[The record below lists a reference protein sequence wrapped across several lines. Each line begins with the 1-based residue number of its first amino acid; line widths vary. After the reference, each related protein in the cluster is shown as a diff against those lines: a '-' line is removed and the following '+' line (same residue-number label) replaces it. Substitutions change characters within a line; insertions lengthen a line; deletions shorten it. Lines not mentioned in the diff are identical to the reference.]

1 VGFSL
6 PELGAEGETLRWAS
20 VRGPSQHFPS
30 SPELQAR
37 ITLPPSNAEIAE
49 LLSREATKAS
59 YVLQRA
65 YRRAARSAFLWEVEA
80 RDLVAQE
87 RPLTKLAH
95 VGPFLQKQIRQ
106 WIRRK
111 QHPPRPPPLRK
122 EFLTLAESRL
132 RLAKAASWGKRLRG
146 DLQMHTS
153 WSDGSGDIR
162 AMADAAVTRG
172 YEFIAVT
179 DHSKGLSI
187 ANGINEAKLK
197 RQSAEI
203 EAVNSELR
211 ASGKSLNV
219 LHSIEMNLNPLGEG
233 DMEPAALRSL
243 DIVLGSFHSA
253 LRRKD
258 DQTERYLAA
267 LRNPHIQILGHP
279 RGRIYN
285 YRSGL
290 WADWETVFYEATRLD
305 KAVEIDAY
313 PDRQD
318 LNISLLKIAKRC
330 GTRISMGTDAH
341 HPWQLEFIDLAL
353 AAALA
358 ARIPPE
364 RIVNFMPLK
373 ELRAWIEKVRAAEAR
388 RPRTKTKR

>member
-1 VGFSL
+1 M
-6 PELGAEGETLRWAS
+6 
-20 VRGPSQHFPS
+20 PSQHFRQLV
-30 SPELQAR
+30 ELQSGIDLA
-37 ITLPPSNAEIAE
+37 PSNAEIAE
-49 LLSREATKAS
+49 LLSREASEAS

-80 RDLVAQE
+80 RDLVAE
-87 RPLTKLAH
+87 KRPLIELAH
-95 VGPFLQKQIRQ
+95 IGPFLQKQIRQ
-106 WIRRK
+106 WIRQK

-122 EFLTLAESRL
+122 EFLTLAESRR
-132 RLAKAASWGKRLRG
+132 RLAKVASWRTRLRG
-146 DLQMHTS
+146 DLQMHTN

-162 AMADAAVTRG
+162 AMADAAIARG
-172 YEFIAVT
+172 YEYIAIT

-187 ANGINEAKLK
+187 ANGINEAKLRK
-197 RQSAEI
+197 QAAEI
-203 EAVNSELR
+203 EAVNCELR
-211 ASGKSLNV
+211 AKGRSLTV

-233 DMEPAALRSL
+233 DMEHAALRSL

-290 WADWETVFYEATRLD
+290 SADWETVFHEATRLD
-305 KAVEIDAY
+305 KGMEIDAY

-318 LNISLLKIAKRC
+318 LNLSLLKTAKRC

-341 HPWQLEFIDLAL
+341 HPWQFEFIDLAL
-353 AAALA
+353 AVALA
-358 ARIPPE
+358 AKIPPE

-373 ELRAWIEKVRAAEAR
+373 ELRAWVEKVRGAEVR
-388 RPRTKTKR
+388 RTHTKAKR

>member
-1 VGFSL
+1 MG
-6 PELGAEGETLRWAS
+6 
-20 VRGPSQHFPS
+20 GPSQHS
-30 SPELQAR
+30 RQLVELQSG
-37 ITLPPSNAEIAE
+37 IDLPPSNAEIAE
-49 LLSREATKAS
+49 LLSREVNEAS
-59 YVLQRA
+59 YILQRA
-65 YRRAARSAFLWEVEA
+65 YRRAARSALLWEVEA
-80 RDLVAQE
+80 RDLVAQK
-87 RPLTKLAH
+87 RSLTELAH
-95 VGPFLQKQIRQ
+95 IGPFLQKQIRQ
-106 WIRRK
+106 WIQRK

-132 RLAKAASWGKRLRG
+132 RLAKVASWRMRLRG
-146 DLQMHTS
+146 DLQMHTN

-162 AMADAAVTRG
+162 AMAEAAIARG
-172 YEFIAVT
+172 YEYIAIT

-197 RQSAEI
+197 KQAAEI
-203 EAVNSELR
+203 EAVNCELR
-211 ASGKSLNV
+211 ANGRSLTV

-290 WADWETVFYEATRLD
+290 SADWETVFHEATRLG
-305 KAVEIDAY
+305 KVVEIDAY

-318 LNISLLKIAKRC
+318 LNLSLLKIAKRC
-330 GTRISMGTDAH
+330 GTRVSMGTDAH

-353 AAALA
+353 AAALVA
-358 ARIPPE
+358 KISPE
-364 RIVNFMPLK
+364 RIVNFMPVK
-373 ELRAWIEKVRAAEAR
+373 ELRAWVDKVRGAEAR
-388 RPRTKTKR
+388 RTHTKTKR

>member
-1 VGFSL
+1 MS
-6 PELGAEGETLRWAS
+6 
-20 VRGPSQHFPS
+20 GPSQYRLRLAK
-30 SPELQAR
+30 LQAH
-37 ITLPPSNAEIAE
+37 IDLPPTNAEIAE
-49 LLSREATKAS
+49 LLSREASEAS

-80 RDLVAQE
+80 RDLVAQK
-87 RPLTKLAH
+87 RPLTELAH
-95 VGPFLQKQIRQ
+95 IGPFLQKQIRQ
-106 WIRRK
+106 WIRQKR
-111 QHPPRPPPLRK
+111 HPPRPPPLRK

-132 RLAKAASWGKRLRG
+132 RLARASSWGTRLRG

-153 WSDGSGDIR
+153 WSDGSSDIR
-162 AMADAAVTRG
+162 AMAGAAVARG

-187 ANGINEAKLK
+187 ANGINETKLK
-197 RQSAEI
+197 EQSAEI
-203 EAVNSELR
+203 QAVNSELR
-211 ASGKSLNV
+211 ASAKSLTV
-219 LHSIEMNLNPLGEG
+219 LRSIEMNLNPRGEG

-253 LRRKD
+253 LRRKE

-267 LRNPHIQILGHP
+267 LRNPNIQILGHP

-285 YRSGL
+285 YRLGL
-290 WADWETVFYEATRLD
+290 RADWEKVFYEAARLD

-318 LNISLLKIAKRC
+318 LNVSLLKIAKC
-330 GTRISMGTDAH
+330 CASRISMGTDAH

-353 AAALA
+353 AASLA
-358 ARIPPE
+358 AKIPPE

-373 ELRAWIEKVRAAEAR
+373 ELRAWVEKVRGAEAR
-388 RPRTKTKR
+388 RIRTKKMR

>member
-1 VGFSL
+1 
-6 PELGAEGETLRWAS
+6 
-20 VRGPSQHFPS
+20 
-30 SPELQAR
+30 
-37 ITLPPSNAEIAE
+37 
-49 LLSREATKAS
+49 
-59 YVLQRA
+59 
-65 YRRAARSAFLWEVEA
+65 
-80 RDLVAQE
+80 
-87 RPLTKLAH
+87 
-95 VGPFLQKQIRQ
+95 
-106 WIRRK
+106 
-111 QHPPRPPPLRK
+111 
-122 EFLTLAESRL
+122 
-132 RLAKAASWGKRLRG
+132 
-146 DLQMHTS
+146 MHTN

-162 AMADAAVTRG
+162 AMANAAIDRG
-172 YEFIAVT
+172 YEYIAIT

-187 ANGINEAKLK
+187 ANGINEISLK
-197 RQSAEI
+197 KQSGEI
-203 EAVNSELR
+203 DALNSEMR
-211 ASGKSLNV
+211 ASAKKLTV

-290 WADWETVFYEATRLD
+290 RADWETVFYEATRLD

-358 ARIPPE
+358 AKIPPE
-364 RIVNFMPLK
+364 QIVNFMPLK
-373 ELRAWIEKVRAAEAR
+373 ELRAWIEKVRGTEAR
-388 RPRTKTKR
+388 RTRTKTKR